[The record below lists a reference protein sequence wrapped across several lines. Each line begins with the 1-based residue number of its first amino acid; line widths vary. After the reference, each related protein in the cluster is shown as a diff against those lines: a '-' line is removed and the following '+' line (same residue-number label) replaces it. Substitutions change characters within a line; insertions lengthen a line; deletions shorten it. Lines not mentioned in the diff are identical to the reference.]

1 MAWLAQCTD
10 GASKVAAVNSALSH
24 AMGSKLSLF
33 LPATCFLS
41 SAHLQLL
48 YAVATIADRPTRQ
61 EAAMPIMTPV
71 LGLEGGAPGV
81 AAVAAVPAV
90 SGEGDGT
97 AAELPGAAVV
107 LQWWHW

>member
-1 MAWLAQCTD
+1 
-10 GASKVAAVNSALSH
+10 
-24 AMGSKLSLF
+24 
-33 LPATCFLS
+33 
-41 SAHLQLL
+41 
-48 YAVATIADRPTRQ
+48 
-61 EAAMPIMTPV
+61 MPIMTPV